1 MSVDTLVAA
10 VGALPEPP
18 IEVFLDSI
26 EEMCASDIRA
36 PLRFTVSVPWVG
48 VDVDLRCFTIEGQI
62 VRVFALLAFLAD
74 TRLMVGAQNRLR
86 VFTLLQG
93 LLLNCRH

>member
-36 PLRFTVSVPWVG
+36 PLRFPSSVPRVG
-48 VDVDLRCFTIEGQI
+48 VDVDLRGLAIEGQI

>member
-1 MSVDTLVAA
+1 
-10 VGALPEPP
+10 
-18 IEVFLDSI
+18 
-26 EEMCASDIRA
+26 
-36 PLRFTVSVPWVG
+36 
-48 VDVDLRCFTIEGQI
+48 